1 MSDYSNDPFEMP
13 DWVNGYIRR
22 LFSQRGY
29 NATEDSILNLIEG
42 QWPSWKRLLIESGL
56 CHDRQLA
63 EDVAY
68 KFSLHKVIGNAG
80 KIFENFAE
88 FVNCKPKEIREFEES
103 RYNDQAPEDCDLCD
117 GLGIIMAE
125 VVNREGRVK
134 NAAFGCRCQKGRVV
148 YGGVMPATEEIIEC
162 ARLQRRQKA
171 TREIEYLRSLDID
184 PHKPFRF
191 RDLFRSITK
200 KPVKPAHV
208 AVAEFRQHRS
218 GNLSVKTHGSNAG
231 NARAVSGDSDIW
243 AESDDGT
250 ALLVYQNGDE
260 RGWE

>member
-162 ARLQRRQKA
+162 ARLQRRLKA

-184 PHKPFRF
+184 PHKPFTFSEFVKRVKTMAANGAI
-191 RDLFRSITK
+191 FRSVQSKHADGYKQSTGEQPQNLRK
-200 KPVKPAHV
+200 ARPVYADF
-208 AVAEFRQHRS
+208 E
-218 GNLSVKTHGSNAG
+218 NIEN
-231 NARAVSGDSDIW
+231 
-243 AESDDGT
+243 EDGL
-250 ALLVYQNGDE
+250 ALAVYQNGDE